1 MFPAIPT
8 TPPHRPL
15 IYMLASPRALW
26 HRNRVA
32 LRQAE
37 GAKPYHPIAPLFICS
52 VLQAYLDGS
61 SVCLEPFGTGEA
73 SRNRSDFGEAT
84 W

>member
-1 MFPAIPT
+1 V
-8 TPPHRPL
+8 L
-15 IYMLASPRALW
+15 SL
-26 HRNRVA
+26 
-32 LRQAE
+32 
-37 GAKPYHPIAPLFICS
+37 

>member
-1 MFPAIPT
+1 MPACFRQSL
-8 TPPHRPL
+8 PH
-15 IYMLASPRALW
+15 
-26 HRNRVA
+26 
-32 LRQAE
+32 
-37 GAKPYHPIAPLFICS
+37 HPIAPLSICS
-52 VLQAYLDGS
+52 LHPEPCGIEIASPSVRRRVLGLVLQAYLDGS